1 MKKIFAMTLLSAS
14 IALSAG
20 MSSAFAKSNEIA
32 VIVKTANANYW
43 QNVKKGAMSAGEELG
58 GKYEVTFQGPEA
70 ETQVAE
76 QVNMVDNAINR
87 GVSGIVLAPSDP
99 NALIPVVKKAWENGI
114 AVVIIDSSLSDKAD
128 KYYQSFLSTD
138 NRKAG
143 AMAAQKLLEATG
155 SKEGK
160 VSVMSFTPGAGSAI
174 ERVGGFMDE
183 IKNTSQMKM
192 VGPFYSQSDMATAL
206 NQTIDALSSNSDI
219 TALFGANE
227 PTAVGMARAIKQMG
241 YAGKVVAVGFDG
253 NDALQEFVRNGTL
266 NGIIVQSSYQM
277 GFKGVTTV
285 DNILNKV
292 KVDKNIDTGVVYV
305 DKNNIDSPEAQAVL
319 Y

>member
-1 MKKIFAMTLLSAS
+1 MNPIARYTLLGLAAA
-14 IALSAG
+14 IALHTSVTYAR
-20 MSSAFAKSNEIA
+20 SNEIA
-32 VIVKTANANYW
+32 VIVKTANSNYW
-43 QNVKKGAMSAGEELG
+43 QNVNKGAAEGGAEL
-58 GKYEVTFQGPEA
+58 KNAYKVTFQGPEA

-114 AVVIIDSSLSDKAD
+114 PVVLIDSSLDKKGD

-143 AMAAQKLLEATG
+143 ALAARELLKANG
-155 SKEGK
+155 KEGK
-160 VSVMSFTPGAGSAI
+160 VAVMSFTPGAGSAI
-174 ERVGGFMDE
+174 DRVGGFTDV
-183 IKNTSQMKM
+183 IKKDSHLKI
-192 VGPFYSQSDMATAL
+192 VGPYYSQADMATAL
-206 NQTIDALSSNSDI
+206 NQTIDALSSNKDI

-253 NDALQEFVRNGTL
+253 NAALQEFVRDGTL
-266 NGIIVQSSYQM
+266 NGIVVQSSYQM
-277 GFKGVTTV
+277 GRMSVLTV
-285 DNILNKV
+285 DKILHKQKV
-292 KVDKNIDTGVVYV
+292 EKNIDTGVLYI
-305 DKNNIDSPEAQAVL
+305 DKNNIDSKEAKAVL